1 MWGNWIKKVN
11 PASHM
16 ATVAFANII
25 PGALF
30 YLNLPT
36 LLLAERENDVVQLS
50 RTHIAMVL
58 WGTIA
63 LVSLIGTGVAIWVAN
78 RQISKAAASHD
89 SRSGPGVTA

>member
-1 MWGNWIKKVN
+1 MWGNWIKRVN

-36 LLLAERENDVVQLS
+36 LLLAKRENDAVQLA

-63 LVSLIGTGVAIWVAN
+63 LASLICTGIAIWIAN
-78 RQISKAAASHD
+78 RQISRAAASLP
-89 SRSGPGVTA
+89 RGPKA